1 MEGAGHP
8 GSDRRDPTTR
18 IPRGR
23 CLPPITPV
31 PDPQRGEM
39 MKRNSA
45 MQNSSRVKEQSRI
58 VLLSKGGEGARKPMS
73 DWKRGYVGFE
83 RKVNLFHV
91 LF

>member
-1 MEGAGHP
+1 
-8 GSDRRDPTTR
+8 
-18 IPRGR
+18 
-23 CLPPITPV
+23 
-31 PDPQRGEM
+31 M